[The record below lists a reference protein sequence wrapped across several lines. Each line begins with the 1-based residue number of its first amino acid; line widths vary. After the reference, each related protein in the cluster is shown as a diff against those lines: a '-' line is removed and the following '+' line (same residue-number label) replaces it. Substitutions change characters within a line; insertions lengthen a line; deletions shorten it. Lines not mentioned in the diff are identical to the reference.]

1 MFFSINN
8 NVYLKTVHINVPI
21 GLVRG
26 PVGPGRSSTH
36 DWPCTVLTKEYVKT
50 IKMCWVFIIP
60 FARMHVYGGGGGVR
74 NYRLDR
80 KLLFPRAVCRICVFW
95 VGRRGPSEENTVPSG
110 DHPVHRNAVYSPS
123 TGDARTRT
131 TSRPHSIV
139 RRTQPVLFL
148 AVSPS
153 TPTPQP

>member
-50 IKMCWVFIIP
+50 IKMCWVFIIYVP
-60 FARMHVYGGGGGVR
+60 FARMHVYWGGGR
-74 NYRLDR
+74 T
-80 KLLFPRAVCRICVFW
+80 KL
-95 VGRRGPSEENTVPSG
+95 PSG
-110 DHPVHRNAVYSPS
+110 WKIIIPACGIAVFAYFGWGAEDRRRKTRSRLATILYTETRYTPPLPE
-123 TGDARTRT
+123 TGAR
-131 TSRPHSIV
+131 
-139 RRTQPVLFL
+139 
-148 AVSPS
+148 
-153 TPTPQP
+153 